1 MGSITIN
8 KSIFCKAKC
17 NINEHKTSSSHNNTT
32 NFKDKDDS
40 NISKD
45 GTVLCN
51 FFNRIEN
58 SSKNN
63 TKISSL
69 SKYTSEYKKIKKEIL
84 SGSYGSDTQKYMNLL
99 DNAFKDTLDNFSN
112 LLIKSLIKNTT
123 KNTMKMSYSSLI
135 KCQKQYETGTTLTWM
150 FREENKEVLR
160 KIEYYKKKRNTQMVT
175 SLTQLSH
182 TYKHIIN
189 NISNTTT
196 IIMDNIND
204 FFNSKEELA

>member
-1 MGSITIN
+1 MDSITIN
-8 KSIFCKAKC
+8 KSISCKAKC
-17 NINEHKTSSSHNNTT
+17 NVSENKTSSSHNNTT

-45 GTVLCN
+45 GTILCN
-51 FFNRIEN
+51 FFNRIES
-58 SSKNN
+58 SSKDNAEL
-63 TKISSL
+63 SSL

-84 SGSYGSDTQKYMNLL
+84 SGAYGSDTKKYMSLL

-112 LLIKSLIKNTT
+112 SLIKSLTKNTT
-123 KNTMKMSYSSLI
+123 KNTTKMSYSSLI
-135 KCQKQYETGTTLTWM
+135 KFQKQYETGTTLTWI

-160 KIEYYKKKRNTQMVT
+160 KIEYYKKKRNNQMVT

-182 TYKHIIN
+182 TYKHIIS

-196 IIMDNIND
+196 MIMDNIND
-204 FFNSKEELA
+204 SFNSNKLT